1 MQYYLVGEIINTHG
15 IKGELKIQSETDF
28 DRFIPGSILYLLK
41 GKEYIKMTVAT
52 HRVHQGF
59 DLVSFISYQD
69 INLVE
74 QFKACKLYVDETQ
87 LEELDDDE
95 YYYHDLMNKK
105 VYNQDQKYIGVVCE
119 IRDLPHGEIIEIKR
133 EGKKNGLVPFNK
145 EFIKEVTDDSIIIN
159 EIEGL
164 L

>member
-15 IKGELKIQSETDF
+15 IKGELKINSETDF
-28 DRFIPGSILYLLK
+28 DRFEKGNVLYIK
-41 GKEYIKMTVAT
+41 KRNEYIKMTVAS
-52 HRVHQGF
+52 HRVHKGF

-87 LEELDDDE
+87 LGELDDDE
-95 YYYHDLMNKK
+95 YYFHDLMNMP
-105 VYNQDQKYIGVVCE
+105 VYNQYDVYIGNVCE
-119 IRDLPHGEIIEIKR
+119 IRDLPHGDILEIER
-133 EGKKNGLVPFNK
+133 EGKKNALVPFNK
-145 EFIKEVTDDSIIIN
+145 EFIIDVTDEKIIIN